1 MQELDPERMKLV
13 KGGLPQKFAERV
25 SFQTSGQKQVGQEDD
40 ILTLWKEFQKCYPTK
55 QKALDALSKNTAVI
69 LPQLNAPS
77 KIKGTFAQLK
87 QRFGQKG
94 AQEIVEKN
102 PGILVCS
109 PQGLLKQSDKQ
120 ILDAANLVETLD
132 KNKPIIQALAG
143 AVWIGI
149 LLAVGTRIGTVGAT
163 PPGL

>member
-1 MQELDPERMKLV
+1 MK
-13 KGGLPQKFAERV
+13 KYSDAEN
-25 SFQTSGQKQVGQEDD
+25 F
-40 ILTLWKEFQKCYPTK
+40 L
-55 QKALDALSKNTAVI
+55 LDALGKNTAVI